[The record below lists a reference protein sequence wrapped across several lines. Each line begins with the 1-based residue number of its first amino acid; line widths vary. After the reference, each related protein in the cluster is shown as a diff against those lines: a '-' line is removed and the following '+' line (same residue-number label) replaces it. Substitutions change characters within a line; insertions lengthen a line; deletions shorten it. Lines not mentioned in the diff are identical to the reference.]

1 VPVVAA
7 LGGAAGML
15 FLDHLWNALLF
26 VSAAVLMLS
35 ILWMAKNFMTA
46 DG

>member
-26 VSAAVLMLS
+26 ASAAILVLS
-35 ILWMAKNFMTA
+35 ILYMAKSFITT
-46 DG
+46 DD

>member
-1 VPVVAA
+1 VAA

-26 VSAAVLMLS
+26 VSAAMLVLS
-35 ILWMAKNFMTA
+35 ILYMAKSFKTA